1 MTHITSHRRSGKLW
15 RSIMAAIATAAMAL
29 SPGAAAYAADA
40 DATAPATTASANLR
54 GAWNFENTAAGDRE
68 AANNGGSSS
77 ATAQLI
83 GDDISIIAD
92 PAGVFGNV
100 LHFGAGASTRHGKT
114 QRGQRHEQHLRQ
126 RRRADDGDECR
137 GHGAPDGHHRVSG
150 ACTDHAHGRPQHRG
164 AHGRQRFHLRR
175 QSSVRLQRVRQF
187 RPRYDACERR
197 LHRTV
202 QAGRIRLDSL
212 PRRHDF
218 QPVQLEDHH
227 RSARPTAQAD
237 ARLLQQPRSGRHRTE
252 FRHR

>member
-100 LHFGAGASTRHGKT
+100 LHFGAGASSYMKINQYVNT
-114 QRGQRHEQHLRQ
+114 
-126 RRRADDGDECR
+126 
-137 GHGAPDGHHRVSG
+137 GAGNAS
-150 ACTDHAHGRPQHRG
+150 
-164 AHGRQRFHLRR
+164 FL
-175 QSSVRLQRVRQF
+175 
-187 RPRYDACERR
+187 
-197 LHRTV
+197 
-202 QAGRIRLDSL
+202 SL
-212 PRRHDF
+212 IHI
-218 QPVQLEDHH
+218 
-227 RSARPTAQAD
+227 
-237 ARLLQQPRSGRHRTE
+237 
-252 FRHR
+252 